1 MEGTVE
7 ATILMTGALGA
18 VKEVSATLQGKGIPT
33 QILRPDEC
41 KASS

>member
-7 ATILMTGALGA
+7 ATILMTGALGT
-18 VKEVSATLQGKGIPT
+18 VKEASATLQGQGIPT

-41 KASS
+41 NASS